1 MIDAGVSARACA
13 PWDTTPGA
21 HTAEIPAFSQDAP
34 AVSTDS
40 APTVGVITREY
51 GAGRTGPGYA
61 DELRLRSHLGELA
74 LC

>member
-1 MIDAGVSARACA
+1 MIDAGVSARVCA
-13 PWDTTPGA
+13 LGHHPGA
-21 HTAEIPAFSQDAP
+21 HTAEIPAFSQDAL

-51 GAGRTGPGYA
+51 GAGRTGPSDA
-61 DELRLRSHLGELA
+61 DELGLRSHLGELA

>member
-1 MIDAGVSARACA
+1 MIDAGVSARVCA
-13 PWDTTPGA
+13 PGHHPGA
-21 HTAEIPAFSQDAP
+21 HTAEIPAFSQDAL

-51 GAGRTGPGYA
+51 GTGHTGPGYA